1 MPTERHSYDKKFNF
15 IKRFTK
21 YHGFTKEEY
30 RKKYI
35 SPLRKYLDIVEQNLC
50 NKSWNTIDYSKVPSC
65 AMHKL

>member
-1 MPTERHSYDKKFNF
+1 MPTEKHSYDKKSNF

-35 SPLRKYLDIVEQNLC
+35 SPLRKYLDLVE
-50 NKSWNTIDYSKVPSC
+50 
-65 AMHKL
+65 